1 MAAPMSG
8 ISAAQ
13 VAQQKLQ
20 DQGAQQTQ
28 KTGASKF
35 DGVLADKAQ
44 GAGQVDAA
52 QNVNKAQ
59 AAQAAQKVD
68 SVRQVETVNK
78 AEKANL
84 NKVSSAAQQPATAK
98 GAEPVDAKAEAS
110 KTTKSGGMVSD
121 LVSGLEKGQV
131 SMDKLIKEASS
142 GKNMSNAELL
152 GLQASMYKYSQE
164 LDLTS
169 KVVEKATSGLKDVVK
184 TQV

>member
-8 ISAAQ
+8 ISAGQ

-20 DQGAQQTQ
+20 DQGAQQTN

-44 GAGQVDAA
+44 GADKADAA
-52 QNVNKAQ
+52 QGV
-59 AAQAAQKVD
+59 
-68 SVRQVETVNK
+68 
-78 AEKANL
+78 
-84 NKVSSAAQQPATAK
+84 
-98 GAEPVDAKAEAS
+98 
-110 KTTKSGGMVSD
+110 KSGGMVSD